1 MEYYYIMGDRL
12 QGLNIYLIG
21 MMGTGKT
28 TVGQV
33 LAKELGYRFFDTDVL
48 IERVAQKSINE
59 LFAEEGETFFR
70 NLESQVL
77 GEVSVC
83 TRSVMATGGGVVLR
97 PVNWSYLRHGLIIW
111 LDAPISLLIERLA
124 KDNTRPLL
132 KMDNLS
138 LKLETLLAERKSLYQ
153 EADLQIAIAKDENP
167 EQIVSKIL
175 EQIPNILKSYEKS
188 TQAGQVNSEDSNEF
202 N

>member
-1 MEYYYIMGDRL
+1 MGDRL
-12 QGLNIYLIG
+12 QGLNLYLIG

-70 NLESQVL
+70 ELESQVL
-77 GEVSVC
+77 GEVSAC
-83 TRSVMATGGGVVLR
+83 TRSVIATGGGAVLR
-97 PVNWSYLRHGLIIW
+97 PLNWSYLRHGLIIW
-111 LDAPISLLIERLA
+111 LDAPISLLVERLA
-124 KDNTRPLL
+124 EDNTRPLL

-153 EADLQIAIAKDENP
+153 EADLQIAIAKNENP

-175 EQIPNILKSYEKS
+175 EQIPNVLKSYEKS
-188 TQAGQVNSEDSNEF
+188 TQADQLNSEDPNEF

>member
-1 MEYYYIMGDRL
+1 MGDRL
-12 QGLNIYLIG
+12 QGLNLYLIG

-28 TVGQV
+28 TVGQR

-59 LFAEEGETFFR
+59 LFAEDGETFFR
-70 NLESQVL
+70 DLESQVL
-77 GEVSVC
+77 GEVSAC
-83 TRSVMATGGGVVLR
+83 TRSVIATGGGAVLR
-97 PVNWSYLRHGLIIW
+97 PVNWGYLRHGLIIW
-111 LDAPISLLIERLA
+111 LDAPISLLVERLA
-124 KDNTRPLL
+124 EDNTRPLL
-132 KMDNLS
+132 KIDDLS

-153 EADLQIAIAKDENP
+153 EADLQIAIAKNENP

-175 EQIPNILKSYEKS
+175 EQAPNVLKSPEKS
-188 TQAGQVNSEDSNEF
+188 PQPGEINPEDPNEF

>member
-1 MEYYYIMGDRL
+1 MGDRL
-12 QGLNIYLIG
+12 QGLNLYLIG

-28 TVGQV
+28 TVGQR

-59 LFAEEGETFFR
+59 LFTEDGEAFFR
-70 NLESQVL
+70 DLESQVL
-77 GEVSVC
+77 GEVSAC
-83 TRSVMATGGGVVLR
+83 TRSVIATGGGAVLR
-97 PVNWSYLRHGLIIW
+97 PVNWGYLRHGLIIW

-124 KDNTRPLL
+124 EDNTRPLL

-153 EADLQIAIAKDENP
+153 EADLQIAIAKNENP

-175 EQIPNILKSYEKS
+175 EKIPNVLKSPEKLP
-188 TQAGQVNSEDSNEF
+188 QLGEINPEDPNEF

>member
-1 MEYYYIMGDRL
+1 MGDRL
-12 QGLNIYLIG
+12 QGLNLYLIG

-28 TVGQV
+28 TVGQR

-59 LFAEEGETFFR
+59 LFAEDGETFFR
-70 NLESQVL
+70 ELESQVL
-77 GEVSVC
+77 GEVSAC
-83 TRSVMATGGGVVLR
+83 TRSVIATGGGAVLR
-97 PVNWSYLRHGLIIW
+97 PVNWGYLRHGLIIW

-124 KDNTRPLL
+124 EDNTRPLL

-153 EADLQIAIAKDENP
+153 EADLQIAIAKNENP

-175 EQIPNILKSYEKS
+175 EQAPNVLKSDEQS
-188 TQAGQVNSEDSNEF
+188 SQVNPEDPNEF

>member
-1 MEYYYIMGDRL
+1 MGDHL
-12 QGLNIYLIG
+12 QGLNLYLIG

-28 TVGQV
+28 TVGQR

-59 LFAEEGETFFR
+59 LFAEDGEAFFR
-70 NLESQVL
+70 DLESQVL
-77 GEVSVC
+77 GEVSAC
-83 TRSVMATGGGVVLR
+83 TRSVIATGGGAVSR

-111 LDAPISLLIERLA
+111 LDAPISLLVERLA
-124 KDNTRPLL
+124 EDNTRPLL
-132 KMDNLS
+132 KIDDLS

-153 EADLQIAIAKDENP
+153 EADLQIAIAKNENP

-175 EQIPNILKSYEKS
+175 EQIPNVLKSDKQS
-188 TQAGQVNSEDSNEF
+188 NQVNSEDPNEF